1 MKYSLAISVLSLFVL
16 QSHNAFAKEI
26 PVQARLFMG
35 MTTVKPDNANET
47 IEAQGLKKM
56 DGISQLGV
64 EITYPVMKYLD
75 VGARYAKKMASSGEE
90 LVVAADDYQARLDQD
105 AFMLIARVPL
115 QRSDFMRVDIF
126 GGVGGTNTSFKIK
139 TASLDGELKKSVGD
153 EWYASPY
160 AAAGASLAFGYKKFY
175 LVLEAGY
182 EYNKID
188 GFKRSGNPG
197 SIDTLDLSG
206 GYITLGL
213 MFDGVPGTVN

>member
-16 QSHNAFAKEI
+16 QSQSAFAKEI
-26 PVQARLFMG
+26 PVQARLFAG
-35 MTTVKPDNANET
+35 MTTVKPDNVNET

-105 AFMLIARVPL
+105 AFLLIARVPL
-115 QRSDFMRVDIF
+115 KKSDFIRVDIF
-126 GGVGGTNTSFKIK
+126 GGVGGTNTSFKVK

-188 GFKRSGNPG
+188 GFKSSGNPG

-206 GYITLGL
+206 GYFTLGL